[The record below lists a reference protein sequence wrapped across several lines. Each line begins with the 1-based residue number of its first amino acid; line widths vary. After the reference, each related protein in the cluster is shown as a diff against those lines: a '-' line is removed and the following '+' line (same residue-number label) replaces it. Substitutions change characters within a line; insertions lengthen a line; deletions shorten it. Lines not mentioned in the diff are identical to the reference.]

1 MSDQQGML
9 MLQHLMHELLL
20 EAIAKKQELKNVM
33 MEIPTAMTA
42 AHLHALLR
50 VVGYDLEGLLLL
62 LILALSELLGTTK
75 IMLQILKVVLR
86 TVEIAKR
93 QHLKDVMTE
102 IQTTTMDVRLY
113 AQ

>member
-1 MSDQQGML
+1 MQ
-9 MLQHLMHELLL
+9 QHLMHELLR
-20 EAIAKKQELKNVM
+20 EAIAKKQELKDVM
-33 MEIPTAMTA
+33 MEIPIAMTV

-50 VVGYDLEGLLLL
+50 VAGYDLEGLLLP
-62 LILALSELLGTTK
+62 LILALSEQLGTTK
-75 IMLQILKVVLR
+75 IMLQILKVVFR

-102 IQTTTMDVRLY
+102 IQTTTTDVRLH